1 MAADRSILDIPPG
14 TARAHFP
21 EGFGPRFLLT
31 VDTEEEFDW
40 AAPFS
45 RTGHRLD
52 HVARLAKFQQFCEGL
67 GVAPVY
73 LVDWPV
79 ASSPAARDILAPAV
93 AAGRAEIGLQLH
105 PWVNP
110 PHREEVCPGNSFPGN
125 LPPALE
131 RDKLT
136 ALSELVTR
144 TFGAAPIIY
153 RAGRY
158 GAGPH
163 TAALLAE
170 AGIAVD
176 SSVRAGFSYAAEGGP
191 DYIGHPTTP
200 YWVGPGQGVLEL
212 PLTTAFWGLLRN
224 HGRRIYAATGRAE
237 AVRGL
242 LARTGLLERIALT
255 PEGVD
260 SREALRGVDIALDEG
275 LDVLVLSF
283 HSPSLVPGNTPY
295 VHDEA
300 GLDRLYD
307 WWRTV
312 CAYLLQRGVQPASVA
327 EIVAAA
333 RAARHPSLATGAHP
347 R

>member
-1 MAADRSILDIPPG
+1 MHAAARSILDPPPAA
-14 TARAHFP
+14 ARVRFAD
-21 EGFGPRFLLT
+21 GFGARFLLT

-40 AAPFS
+40 SAPLT

-52 HVARLAKFQQFCEGL
+52 HVTRLAKFQQFCEGI

-79 ASSPAARDILAPAV
+79 ANSSAAQDIIGPAV
-93 AAGRAEIGLQLH
+93 AAGRAEVGLQLH

-110 PHREEVCPGNSFPGN
+110 PHREDINPANSFPGN
-125 LPPALE
+125 LPRALE
-131 RDKLT
+131 RDKLL
-136 ALSELVTR
+136 ALKDRVER
-144 TFGAAPIIY
+144 TFATAPLIY

-163 TAALLAE
+163 TAELLAE

-176 SSVRAGFSYAAEGGP
+176 SSVRARFSYAAEGGP
-191 DYIGHPTTP
+191 DYTAHPITP
-200 YWVGPGQGVLEL
+200 YWLDDARRVFEL
-212 PLTTAFWGLLRN
+212 PLTTTFWGLLRN
-224 HGRRIYAATGRAE
+224 HGTRIYRATGDGAPL
-237 AVRGL
+237 RGL
-242 LARTGLLERIALT
+242 FARTGLLERIALT
-255 PEGVD
+255 PEGVNLG
-260 SREALRGVDIALDEG
+260 EAVRGIDMAIDEQ

-307 WWRTV
+307 WWRGV
-312 CAYLLQRGVQPASVA
+312 CGYLLQRGVRPTSVA
-327 EIVAAA
+327 QIVAAA
-333 RAARHPSLATGAHP
+333 RAAR
-347 R
+347 